1 MKSGFY
7 RERLFDYIKDE
18 CINRSF
24 LQELIDRSPGHAKFK
39 EEHDEITDA
48 LRLGDAFH
56 AAGLEPERFEREY
69 VILPADCKPGTKDN
83 PNKGMKANKEAFETT
98 AKAKGQTIIQ
108 PHDQDNIKEM
118 IAVIQAEKEA
128 VDLLCDGEAEMSG
141 YFVDPDYDVLVKI
154 RLDYINKKTGI
165 ITDLKSCADARLEPF
180 RAMAF
185 NKGYDLQAFMGLYG
199 VTQITGQAHSEFR
212 FICVE
217 KQRKKESRN
226 YTGLKI
232 YPADQEM
239 LDTGYKKY
247 QKAMELYKKCLEK
260 NKWPGYTPLIEPLG
274 SPEWGKNKV
283 MACWEN

>member
-1 MKSGFY
+1 MKNGFY
-7 RERLFDYIKDE
+7 RESLFDYIQGE
-18 CINRSF
+18 GINRSF
-24 LQELIDRSPGHAKFK
+24 LQEMIDKSPGHAKFK
-39 EEHDEITDA
+39 SENEEITDA

-56 AAGLEPERFEREY
+56 AAGLEPERFEKEY
-69 VILPADCKPGTKDN
+69 VVLPDDCKPGTKDN
-83 PNKGMKANKEAFETT
+83 PNKGMRANKEAFEAT
-98 AKAKGQTIIQ
+98 AEAKGQTIIQ
-108 PHDQDNIKEM
+108 PADRDNIKEM
-118 IAVIQAEKEA
+118 IAEIRNEPEA
-128 VDLLCDGEAEMSG
+128 VKLLSDGEAEMSG

-165 ITDLKSCADARLEPF
+165 ITDLKSCIDARKEPF

-199 VTQITGQAHSEFR
+199 VTQITGEAHSEFR

-232 YPADQEM
+232 YIADQEM

-247 QKAMELYKKCLEK
+247 QKAMERYKECLEK
-260 NKWPGYTPLIEPLG
+260 NKWPGYSPLIEPLG
-274 SPEWGKNKV
+274 SPEWAKAKIQ
-283 MACWEN
+283 ACWEN